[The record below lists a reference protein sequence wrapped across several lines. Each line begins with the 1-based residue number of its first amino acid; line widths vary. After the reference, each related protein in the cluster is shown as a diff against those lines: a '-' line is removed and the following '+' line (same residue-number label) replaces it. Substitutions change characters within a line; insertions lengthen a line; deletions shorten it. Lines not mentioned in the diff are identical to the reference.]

1 MIKSIGSSAI
11 YVSSNGTASPLYFE
25 EDVETAPEIRNHFFE
40 APPVALPDF
49 DFPPSKIY
57 VLKYDHRRIGVGT
70 LQRILDELRKV
81 VELKKCSVIAIPDTT
96 DISEF
101 SLDELTKLRDELTE
115 TIKNMSY
122 DNIIGF

>member
-11 YVSSNGTASPLYFE
+11 YMNSNGIGLVTLSE
-25 EDVETAPEIRNHFFE
+25 
-40 APPVALPDF
+40 F
-49 DFPPSKIY
+49 DFTPGKIY
-57 VLKYDHRRIGVGT
+57 VLRYDHCRIGADA
-70 LQRILDELRKV
+70 LQRISEELRKFV
-81 VELKKCSVIAIPDTT
+81 KFKECPLIAIPDTT